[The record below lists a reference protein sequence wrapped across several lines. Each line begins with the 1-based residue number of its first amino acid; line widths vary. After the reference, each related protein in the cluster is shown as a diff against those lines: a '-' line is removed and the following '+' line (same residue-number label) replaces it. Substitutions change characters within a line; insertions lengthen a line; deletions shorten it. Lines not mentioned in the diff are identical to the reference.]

1 MWLRIKH
8 SFAKFSRRLLSVEK
22 FPIFAQIS
30 DGTKSWSSLRS
41 SRRHSPITK
50 IHPPKEHPMI
60 RTCLLSA
67 LSLLALVTGCDT
79 PTKPIPMGRCAVEQ
93 ECQPAEG
100 PCLSP
105 GAFAGCG
112 ICRRP
117 LPSEICRSDAD
128 CSALGSPYICASS
141 PTLCLCS
148 SETVCMKGCAAD
160 SECSEGQRCGASHRC
175 EPKACIAPSD
185 CPTDFRCDG
194 GQCLRKSCTTSR
206 DCSGYCVGSAC
217 YSTPGTCTLPRP

>member
-8 SFAKFSRRLLSVEK
+8 SFAKFSRDPRSVGMTA
-22 FPIFAQIS
+22 FQRDFS
-30 DGTKSWSSLRS
+30 DGTKSWCSGSSN
-41 SRRHSPITK
+41 RRHKPIMK
-50 IHPPKEHPMI
+50 IHPPKELAMF
-60 RTCLLSA
+60 RTCVWSV
-67 LSLLALVTGCDT
+67 LSLFLLASGCDA
-79 PTKPIPMGRCAVEQ
+79 PGKPIPMGRCAVEQ

-117 LPSEICRSDAD
+117 LPSEICRTDAD
-128 CSALGSPYICASS
+128 CSALGSSYICASS

-148 SETVCMKGCAAD
+148 SETVCMKGCSAD
-160 SECSEGQRCGASHRC
+160 TECSEGQRCGTSHRC
-175 EPKACIAPSD
+175 EPKSCTAATD
-185 CPTDFRCDG
+185 CPTDFRCDA

-206 DCSGYCVGSAC
+206 DCSGYCVGSTC

>member
-8 SFAKFSRRLLSVEK
+8 SFAKFSRAWTSDGN
-22 FPIFAQIS
+22 IADQASIS
-30 DGTKSWSSLRS
+30 DGIKSGSNLRS
-41 SRRHSPITK
+41 IRRQGPIMK
-50 IHPPKEHPMI
+50 IHPHKELPMI
-60 RTCLLSA
+60 RTCV
-67 LSLLALVTGCDT
+67 LSLLSLFVLATGCDA

-117 LPSEICRSDAD
+117 LPSELCRTDSD
-128 CSALGSPYICASS
+128 CSALGSTYICASS

-148 SETVCMKGCAAD
+148 SETVCMKGCSAD
-160 SECSEGQRCGASHRC
+160 TECSEGQRCGTSHRC
-175 EPKACIAPSD
+175 ESRACTTASD

-206 DCSGYCVGSAC
+206 DCSGYCVGSSC